1 MANETYGTKAP
12 SILDLS
18 DVKGA
23 AGGSGSGSGGS
34 GSAVMS
40 EIKLDPEDTTNHP
53 SEQIGA
59 TGRYA
64 WQVETGI
71 VDENQQGNANS
82 FNYTVYLKKVVTDNA
97 DPVIIHNP
105 LVQIVDAS
113 TYNPVYVPA
122 SSLIYTDTNNTRVMM
137 RQPVSWLDILE
148 NDTSANWEIWVRRI
162 EVSSAQS

>member
-23 AGGSGSGSGGS
+23 AGSGGS

-40 EIKLDPEDTTNHP
+40 EIMLDPDDTVNFP
-53 SEQIGA
+53 SVQIGT
-59 TGRYA
+59 TGKYA
-64 WQVETGI
+64 WQVETGV
-71 VDENQQGNANS
+71 VDENNEGNADS
-82 FNYTVYLKKVVTDNA
+82 FNYTVYLKKIVSGSE

-113 TYNPVYVPA
+113 TYNPVYVQA

-137 RQPVSWLDILE
+137 KQPVSWLDILE
-148 NDTSANWEIWVRRI
+148 SGSSVSWEIWVRRI
-162 EVSSAQS
+162 EVSSEEE